1 MFDTV
6 IVGGGTAGMTAA
18 IYLLRAGKKVLV
30 LESTALGGQITAS
43 PQIENFPGLPGIS
56 GAEYADRLAE
66 QVYHFGGKI
75 EPVEVNGVQQTGKT
89 FIVTTTD
96 GDRYEAKSVI
106 LACGAAHRH
115 LGLAREETLAGIS
128 YCAIC
133 DGAFYKGKDVAVVGG
148 GNSAVQS
155 ALLLAELCRH
165 VTLIH
170 RRAEFRCE
178 PVLLDRLQKAQN
190 VSIRTGG
197 VINALL
203 GEEKLSGLE
212 VQFGKKKETLS
223 ADGLFVAIG
232 QAPANGPFQT
242 LVKLDQEGYILAG
255 EDCKTSAEGVFAAGD
270 CRQKQVRQ
278 LATAAGDG
286 AVAGLAANA
295 YLEASGS

>member
-212 VQFGKKKETLS
+212 VQFGEKKETLS

-232 QAPANGPFQT
+232 QTPANGPFQT

>member
-75 EPVEVNGVQQTGKT
+75 EPVEVHGVQQTGKT

-96 GDRYEAKSVI
+96 DDRYEAKSVI

-190 VSIRTGG
+190 VSSRTGG

-212 VQFGKKKETLS
+212 VQFGEKKETLL

-232 QAPANGPFQT
+232 QTPANGPFQT

>member
-1 MFDTV
+1 M
-6 IVGGGTAGMTAA
+6 
-18 IYLLRAGKKVLV
+18 
-30 LESTALGGQITAS
+30 
-43 PQIENFPGLPGIS
+43 
-56 GAEYADRLAE
+56 
-66 QVYHFGGKI
+66 
-75 EPVEVNGVQQTGKT
+75 
-89 FIVTTTD
+89 
-96 GDRYEAKSVI
+96 
-106 LACGAAHRH
+106 
-115 LGLAREETLAGIS
+115 
-128 YCAIC
+128 
-133 DGAFYKGKDVAVVGG
+133 
-148 GNSAVQS
+148 QS

-212 VQFGKKKETLS
+212 VQFGEKKETLS

-232 QAPANGPFQT
+232 QTPANGPFQT

>member
-1 MFDTV
+1 M
-6 IVGGGTAGMTAA
+6 
-18 IYLLRAGKKVLV
+18 
-30 LESTALGGQITAS
+30 
-43 PQIENFPGLPGIS
+43 
-56 GAEYADRLAE
+56 
-66 QVYHFGGKI
+66 
-75 EPVEVNGVQQTGKT
+75 QQTGKT

-96 GDRYEAKSVI
+96 DDRYEAKSVI

-133 DGAFYKGKDVAVVGG
+133 DGAFYKGKDVAVLGG

-197 VINALL
+197 VINACLL
-203 GEEKLSGLE
+203 
-212 VQFGKKKETLS
+212 
-223 ADGLFVAIG
+223 
-232 QAPANGPFQT
+232 
-242 LVKLDQEGYILAG
+242 Y
-255 EDCKTSAEGVFAAGD
+255 TSSNSEPGD
-270 CRQKQVRQ
+270 SIR
-278 LATAAGDG
+278 
-286 AVAGLAANA
+286 
-295 YLEASGS
+295 